1 MSWNCGCRDNRMDQD
16 RMQYRLDD
24 QEFVANL
31 AKRGIGLDEIPEGE
45 VFPSHDTDEL
55 KEYEAA
61 NAEYNSNE
69 EVISTLKIQIQ
80 SESEKKIEIS
90 DML

>member
-45 VFPSHDTDEL
+45 VFHGVVWGRTIRKLIEEKIW
-55 KEYEAA
+55 KEE
-61 NAEYNSNE
+61 
-69 EVISTLKIQIQ
+69 
-80 SESEKKIEIS
+80 
-90 DML
+90 

>member
-1 MSWNCGCRDNRMDQD
+1 MTNEENLS
-16 RMQYRLDD
+16 RL
-24 QEFVANL
+24 QARQLELL
-31 AKRGIGLDEIPEGE
+31 ALMGKSDAHAAKCAKLGVKFSDEYPN
-45 VFPSHDTDEL
+45 EL

>member
-1 MSWNCGCRDNRMDQD
+1 MDQD

-45 VFPSHDTDEL
+45 VFHGVVWGRTIRKLIEEKIW
-55 KEYEAA
+55 KEE
-61 NAEYNSNE
+61 
-69 EVISTLKIQIQ
+69 
-80 SESEKKIEIS
+80 
-90 DML
+90 